1 MRQGDAMSDKYRK
14 GRITFLVNSG
24 NIALKSAASLAAI
37 AIVWDFVTEL
47 RAGFNM
53 PFMLAL
59 GSVALAVVSLW
70 FYIKAVWLAR
80 KN

>member
-24 NIALKSAASLAAI
+24 NITLKSAASLAAI
-37 AIVWDFVTEL
+37 AIFWDFVTEL

-59 GSVALAVVSLW
+59 GRHCIGRQHVLAAGTST
-70 FYIKAVWLAR
+70 
-80 KN
+80 